1 MKKILSIIMLSLLL
15 QSQIYAA
22 TIPEGTMLVVQP
34 QKEIDADNV
43 KEGDRVNFTV
53 VQPVKVNNEVVIK
66 SGREVT
72 AEVVKKK
79 NNGILGIP
87 GELELGNFEMVA
99 SNNDIIRLRGTVVD
113 KGEGRYWA
121 NVGWFFLFPILFIKG
136 DDGKIRVNS
145 THRLYTVEDFNL

>member
-1 MKKILSIIMLSLLL
+1 MKKILSSIMLSLLL

-34 QKEIDADNV
+34 QKEINADNV

-53 VQPVKVNNEVVIK
+53 VQPVKVNNEIIIK
-66 SGREVT
+66 SGKEVT
-72 AEVVKKK
+72 AEVVKKR

-87 GELELGNFEMVA
+87 GELELGNFELLT

-145 THRLYTVEDFNL
+145 THRLYTVEDINL

>member
-1 MKKILSIIMLSLLL
+1 MKKILSVIMLSLLL

-22 TIPEGTMLVVQP
+22 TIPEGTMVVVQP
-34 QKEIDADNV
+34 QKGIDADNV
-43 KEGDRVNFTV
+43 KTGDRVNFAV
-53 VQPVKVNNEVVIK
+53 IHPVKVNNEVVIK

-121 NVGWFFLFPILFIKG
+121 NVGWFFLFPILFVKG
-136 DDGKIRVNS
+136 DDGKIPVNS
-145 THRLYTVEDFNL
+145 THRLYTVEDINL

>member
-1 MKKILSIIMLSLLL
+1 MKKILSVIMLSLLL

-22 TIPEGTMLVVQP
+22 TIPEGTMVVVQP
-34 QKEIDADNV
+34 QKGIDADN
-43 KEGDRVNFTV
+43 FTV
-53 VQPVKVNNEVVIK
+53 IHPVKVNNEVVIK

-87 GELELGNFEMVA
+87 GELELGNFEMAA

-121 NVGWFFLFPILFIKG
+121 NVGWFFLFPILFVKG
-136 DDGKIRVNS
+136 DDGKIPVNS
-145 THRLYTVEDFNL
+145 THRLYTVEDINL

>member
-34 QKEIDADNV
+34 QKEINADNV